1 MGGIVSTEIQEAA
14 FSCAQVLADN
24 NGGDTLVIDLRKVS
38 GWTDFFVIATATS
51 STHMRGLVRHLD
63 DYVHTQGI
71 TALRRPR
78 AAEDEQWCL
87 VDFGNFVVHIMS
99 TEARAFYEL
108 ESLWSEGKSTEVAP
122 KTNPV

>member
-1 MGGIVSTEIQEAA
+1 VSTEIQEAA

-24 NGGDTLVIDLRKVS
+24 NAGTPLVIDLRKVS

-63 DYVHTQGI
+63 EFVHLQGI
-71 TALRRPR
+71 SPLRRPR

-108 ESLWSEGKSTEVAP
+108 ETLWSEGKITEFTP
-122 KTNPV
+122 KAGAI

>member
-1 MGGIVSTEIQEAA
+1 MSTEIQEAA
-14 FSCAQVLADN
+14 FLCAQVLADN
-24 NGGDTLVIDLRKVS
+24 NGGNTLVIDLRKVS

-63 DYVHTQGI
+63 EIVHVQGI
-71 TALRRPR
+71 SPLRRPR

-108 ESLWSEGKSTEVAP
+108 ETLWSEGKITEFALKP
-122 KTNPV
+122 KAV